1 MDLVLILGVFR
12 AGRGVDSGGR
22 RPSGGPWPEWKQSLK
37 SFFGI
42 EREEGRGSLTLQ
54 IKACI
59 SLSSSSFFHSAPNNT
74 LMDYW
79 CARSV
84 WVHDRSIWGGTLRDL
99 PNKHRN
105 GSFQSKTRSTFMPSH
120 QMAILFYG
128 FEAALYVGGFFAL
141 ATWPVT
147 WKQFSFYDILHLS
160 LKGEILCAAPEQVQV
175 KYRGSR
181 RPEDIEPEVL
191 RIPKYPARPEEVL
204 Q

>member
-1 MDLVLILGVFR
+1 MDLVPIWGVFR

-42 EREEGRGSLTLQ
+42 EREEGWGSLTLQ

-79 CARSV
+79 CACSV

-99 PNKHRN
+99 VNKHRN
-105 GSFQSKTRSTFMPSH
+105 GSFQSKTRSIFMPSH

-128 FEAALYVGGFFAL
+128 FEAALYVGDFCPCYLASDLKAIFFL
-141 ATWPVT
+141 WYT
-147 WKQFSFYDILHLS
+147 SFIPQGGDS
-160 LKGEILCAAPEQVQV
+160 LRSPGA
-175 KYRGSR
+175 GTG
-181 RPEDIEPEVL
+181 
-191 RIPKYPARPEEVL
+191 
-204 Q
+204 